1 MSIRTENRIEQME
14 SNIAYAIAN
23 IRRAA
28 ESAQDGDYS
37 IAMGD
42 LMNAV
47 RWLNGVCVYQAEI
60 DLDERDDLDYKAI
73 FKRAQEIE
81 QERRKNED

>member
-1 MSIRTENRIEQME
+1 MSPRTQDRIEQME
-14 SNIAYAIAN
+14 SNIAYAISN
-23 IRRAA
+23 ICRAA
-28 ESAQDGDYS
+28 MDAQNGDYS
-37 IAMGD
+37 IAMIN

-73 FKRAQEIE
+73 FKRAQEIY
-81 QERRKNED
+81 QERRKNEE